1 MSQLRLRVSALVF
14 LLVFLLANTA
24 YAQEMRMDNSYA
36 DLTFSGT
43 TANCYVDIAGDARSD
58 KISAT
63 IELRCGSQSIKTW
76 NKTVDG
82 HLRFSDSVDV
92 SKGNTYELVVDYTV
106 NGKPQTQ
113 LSDSGTCN

>member
-1 MSQLRLRVSALVF
+1 MRLRVSALVF

-43 TANCYVDIAGDARSD
+43 TANCCVDITGDKMSD

-63 IELRCGSQSIKTW
+63 IELRCGSQTIKTW
-76 NKTVDG
+76 NKSAVW
-82 HLRFSDSVDV
+82 HLRFSDLVDV

-106 NGKPQTQ
+106 NGKPKTQ

>member
-1 MSQLRLRVSALVF
+1 MIQLRSRVSALAF
-14 LLVFLLANTA
+14 LLVFLLMNTA
-24 YAQEMRMDNSYA
+24 HAQEMRMPNSCV

-43 TANCYVDIAGDARSD
+43 TATCYVDIAGDVRRD

-76 NKTVDG
+76 NESADG
-82 HLRFSDSVDV
+82 HLVFSDSVSV
-92 SKGNTYELVVDYTV
+92 TKGSAYELVVDYTV

-113 LSDSGTCN
+113 LSDSGTCS